1 MTDPKLTPR
10 EPSEAE
16 RLAQALT
23 DWKSRE
29 VRDLDRLDAAA
40 ELRRLAALSESNAID
55 ALNYESRIERLQ
67 AENDALRAMHDAA
80 PKVEAEP
87 VAWMDDFGN
96 AFPLAA
102 NKGAGSW
109 LDEHKRNWK
118 PLYTHPAAPQPDAL
132 PDLSDAEIAEAID
145 NIDFSRMVTASDMF
159 YLIARAVIAALKG
172 KQ

>member
-10 EPSEAE
+10 EPTPSMVEAG
-16 RLAQALT
+16 LVWT
-23 DWKSRE
+23 DFARGVW
-29 VRDLDRLDAAA
+29 
-40 ELRRLAALSESNAID
+40 
-55 ALNYESRIERLQ
+55 
-67 AENDALRAMHDAA
+67 RAMHDAA

-132 PDLSDAEIAEAID
+132 PDLSDAEIGRLVDRMD
-145 NIDFSRMVTASDMF
+145 NTHDSDLLKF
-159 YLIARAVIAALKG
+159 ARAVIAAMKG

>member
-1 MTDPKLTPR
+1 MNKLTPR
-10 EPSEAE
+10 EPSEYDRSMQE
-16 RLAQALT
+16 MLDSQWSSPQDRAQ
-23 DWKSRE
+23 
-29 VRDLDRLDAAA
+29 VRAAA
-40 ELRRLAALSESNAID
+40 
-55 ALNYESRIERLQ
+55 
-67 AENDALRAMHDAA
+67 A
-80 PKVEAEP
+80 PTVEAQP

-132 PDLSDAEIAEAID
+132 PDLSDAEILRIAESVPDKDPTLTQPASWGHGFRENADGKYMIP
-145 NIDFSRMVTASDMF
+145 NVLPYVTVAF
-159 YLIARAVIAALKG
+159 ARAVIAALKG